1 MNWSFMVVA
10 MMPEHLLLM
19 GIAVLIALDVLDVGQ
34 RYSALVAMAAVLGAT
49 LMATLLAIVQFQGS
63 PFPGHFSVDQATLT
77 AKAVVLALTL
87 PLLQLSRDEFGD
99 DERFYIL
106 LLSSLYGVLLVSSAD
121 GFLTM
126 FLGLEI
132 MSMPVYVLVL
142 LAYKR
147 HEAAEAALKYLVL
160 GGAATAMFLM
170 GASLVYG
177 ATGSLALDAF
187 VKAAQAKD
195 TLAVVA
201 VILVLVAF
209 FLKAAVVPFHTWA
222 PDAYEAASVP
232 VTAFMAIVIKAGV
245 LLAVLRLVGMA
256 ELGSPLVDL
265 IAILPLISMVWG
277 NLAAMR
283 QTSFRRM
290 IAYSSIAHAG
300 YLFYALL
307 GDGPT
312 RLQAVIFYLLAY
324 GLMNALAFA
333 SLPSGPDDARRDRL
347 DALKGLYHRQPY
359 AAILLGVALLSLAGI
374 PPFPGFVAKFLIFKN
389 VIAAGYTLY
398 AVLGLVGSYLGIYFY
413 LRVIQLMFM
422 GSQPEGTPSAGR
434 IAVAAGVLCLV
445 PTIALTVFPGVFIT
459 LLGR

>member
-10 MMPEHLLLM
+10 MMPEHLLLI

-34 RYSALVAMAAVLGAT
+34 KYSALVAMAAVLGAAS
-49 LMATLLAIVQFQGS
+49 MAALLAIVQFQGS

-87 PLLQLSRDEFGD
+87 PLLQLSRDEFGE

-106 LLSSLYGVLLVSSAD
+106 LLSSLYGVLLVTSAD

-245 LLAVLRLVGMA
+245 LLAVVRIVGMA

-265 IAILPLISMVWG
+265 IVILPLISMVWG

-333 SLPSGPDDARRDRL
+333 SLPAGPDDARRDRL

-359 AAILLGVALLSLAGI
+359 AAILLGIALLSLAGI

-422 GSQPEGTPSAGR
+422 GSQPEGTPATGR
-434 IAVAAGVLCLV
+434 IAVMAGVLCLV

>member
-10 MMPEHLLLM
+10 MMPEHLLLI

-34 RYSALVAMAAVLGAT
+34 RYSALVATAAVLGAA
-49 LMATLLAIVQFQGS
+49 LMATLLAIVQFEGS

-333 SLPSGPDDARRDRL
+333 SLPAGPDDARRDRL

-359 AAILLGVALLSLAGI
+359 AAILIGIALLSLAGI

-422 GSQPEGTPSAGR
+422 GSQPEGTPSSGR

-445 PTIALTVFPGVFIT
+445 PTIALTIFPGVFIT

>member
-10 MMPEHLLLM
+10 MMPEHLLLI

-34 RYSALVAMAAVLGAT
+34 KYSALVAMAAVLGAAA
-49 LMATLLAIVQFQGS
+49 MAALLAIVQFQGS

-106 LLSSLYGVLLVSSAD
+106 LLSSLYGVLLVTSAD

-245 LLAVLRLVGMA
+245 LLAVVRIVGMA

-333 SLPSGPDDARRDRL
+333 SLPAGPDDARRDRL
-347 DALKGLYHRQPY
+347 DAMKGLYHRQPY
-359 AAILLGVALLSLAGI
+359 AAILLGIALLSLAGI

-422 GSQPEGTPSAGR
+422 GSQPEGTPATGR
-434 IAVAAGVLCLV
+434 IAVMAGVLCLV